1 MAAVASINVT
11 LFEMGFVYR
20 LNDGPKLSRLPSLKE
35 KRRKIGL
42 GLWVINPGYMS
53 IIYAC
58 IKIIIS
64 LSLIFPFS
72 RERDFNFKNQST
84 NASNL
89 QSLLIA
95 KATLTRRFIS
105 IFVTRI
111 FHEI

>member
-20 LNDGPKLSRLPSLKE
+20 LNNGPKLSRLPSLKE

-64 LSLIFPFS
+64 LSLIFSFS

-84 NASNL
+84 NL

>member
-20 LNDGPKLSRLPSLKE
+20 LNNGPKLSRLPSLKE

-53 IIYAC
+53 IIYAY

-84 NASNL
+84 NL

>member
-53 IIYAC
+53 IIYAY

-64 LSLIFPFS
+64 LSLIFSFS

-84 NASNL
+84 NL

-95 KATLTRRFIS
+95 KATATRRFIS

>member
-20 LNDGPKLSRLPSLKE
+20 LNNGPKLSRLPSLKE

-84 NASNL
+84 NL

>member
-53 IIYAC
+53 IIYAY

-84 NASNL
+84 NL

>member
-84 NASNL
+84 NL

>member
-35 KRRKIGL
+35 KRKKIGL

-84 NASNL
+84 NL

>member
-64 LSLIFPFS
+64 LSLIFSFS

-84 NASNL
+84 NL

>member
-20 LNDGPKLSRLPSLKE
+20 LNNGPKLSRLPSLKE

-53 IIYAC
+53 IIYAY

-64 LSLIFPFS
+64 LSLIFSFS

-84 NASNL
+84 NL

>member
-53 IIYAC
+53 IIYAY

-64 LSLIFPFS
+64 LSLIFSFS

-84 NASNL
+84 NL